1 MLIIVSIL
9 CIVKDFFILK
19 PKRVTNTTIQ
29 DDSIKVGISLCE
41 TDPNKAM
48 RDSIKS
54 DSQSV
59 FNLSNMLEEQWAV
72 NPLMK
77 KLWTI

>member
-19 PKRVTNTTIQ
+19 PKRVTNTTIP

-41 TDPNKAM
+41 TAPNKAM

-59 FNLSNMLEEQWAV
+59 FNLSNMLEEQWGV

-77 KLWTI
+77 KLWTL